1 MGLKMDTS
9 ALSRAVYEAEK
20 RTLEN
25 CERYAQT
32 AAKQLET
39 AAKAEA
45 PWIDRTGHA
54 RGGIIGRSARSG
66 SAIRITLS
74 GSVRY
79 LVYLELAHEKKYAVL
94 WPVMQK
100 HQKRILDGFARI
112 VSAGGSL

>member
-1 MGLKMDTS
+1 MGLKIDAS
-9 ALSRAVYEAEK
+9 GLSRELYNAEQ
-20 RTLEN
+20 RTLN
-25 CERYAQT
+25 RMTQYAQT
-32 AAKQLET
+32 AAKQLEA

-54 RGGIIGRSARSG
+54 RGGIIGRAARSG

-79 LVYLELAHEKKYAVL
+79 LVYLELAHGKKYAVL

-100 HQKRILDGFARI
+100 HQKRILDGFAQI
-112 VSAGGSL
+112 ASSGEGL